1 MVVRAESW
9 DLGPFGWCAVTLR
22 SVARRTFASLLNANY
37 RKYFIG
43 QTVSLVGTWMQ
54 ATAQSWLVLVLTH
67 SATDIGVVVALQS
80 LPMLL
85 LAPYGGVIADRVD
98 KRRFQIILQLIMGA
112 QAGVLALLTL
122 THTVTYV
129 EVCVL
134 AIVLGLNNAF
144 EYPARQAFML
154 EMVGP
159 HDLRNAISLNSAMIN
174 AARTLGP
181 AVAGVLI
188 ATVGEG
194 WCFVVNALSFFAVVG
209 SLVTMDVS
217 RLAATAPATR
227 AKGQL
232 REGVRYV
239 ARTPQ
244 LGVPLVM
251 MLLVGI
257 FAYEFQVTLPVVASG
272 VFRGG
277 AEVYGALTASMG
289 LGAVIGGLT
298 TATRGR
304 TGLTPITTAV
314 AAFGVFLIV
323 AAVAPVLGIEYLA
336 LAAVGFASVLFQ
348 SVGNATMQLIAQPQM
363 RGRVMALWSVAFFG
377 STPIG
382 GPLIGWIT
390 NEAGARAGL
399 AVGAASCLVAAAI
412 AVGYLYRQRTHHSV
426 ANAG

>member
-1 MVVRAESW
+1 MS
-9 DLGPFGWCAVTLR
+9 FR
-22 SVARRTFASLLNANY
+22 SVARRTFASLLNKNY

-43 QTVSLVGTWMQ
+43 QSVSLAGTWMQ

-98 KRRFQIILQLIMGA
+98 KRKFQIILQLIMA
-112 QAGVLALLTL
+112 VQAAVMAVLTL
-122 THTVTYV
+122 THTVTYL
-129 EVCVL
+129 EVSVL

-144 EYPARQAFML
+144 EYPSRQAFML

-159 HDLRNAISLNSAMIN
+159 EDLRNAISLNSAMLN

-181 AVAGVLI
+181 ALAGVLI

-194 WCFVVNALSFFAVVG
+194 WCFAINALSFVAVVG

-217 RLAATAPATR
+217 RLTPSAPAART
-227 AKGQL
+227 KGQL

-244 LGVPLVM
+244 LAVPLIM
-251 MLLVGI
+251 MSLVGI
-257 FAYEFQVTLPVVASG
+257 FAYEFQVTLPLVASS

-277 AEVYGALTASMG
+277 AEVYGALTGSMG
-289 LGAVIGGLT
+289 LGAVVGGLMV
-298 TATRGR
+298 ATRGR
-304 TGLTPITTAV
+304 TGLRPITMTA
-314 AAFGVFLIV
+314 AAFGVFLVV
-323 AAVAPVLGIEYLA
+323 AAIAPSLGVEYLA
-336 LAAVGFASVLFQ
+336 LAAVGFASVSFQ
-348 SVGNATMQLIAQPQM
+348 STGNATMQLIAQPQM

-390 NEAGARAGL
+390 SVGGARVGL
-399 AVGAASCLVAAAI
+399 AVGAVSCLVAAAI
-412 AVGYLYRQRTHHSV
+412 AVGYLYVHRGQPASS
-426 ANAG
+426 G